1 MTRNEI
7 DATIS
12 NLAHS
17 QGYYGRLQYAL
28 ENATEDERD
37 RFYGAFA
44 GCKDAVDFVMALEG

>member
-1 MTRNEI
+1 MTRKEI
-7 DATIS
+7 DATIG

-17 QGYYGRLQYAL
+17 QGYYGRLQNAL
-28 ENATEDERD
+28 ENATEEERD